1 MCSKRTKQFKEKLI
15 ENKVKERN
23 LNRGMKYNDIIEIQV
38 NNSIKAIINTKKL
51 RINTNELKEYLTDI
65 FNFKKSFKKGDI
77 IRLSNIADCVYDL
90 YFIGAKK
97 SIDCNEVIF
106 AIC

>member
-15 ENKVKERN
+15 ENKAKEKN
-23 LNRGMKYNDIIEIQV
+23 LNKGMKYNNIIEIQV

-65 FNFKKSFKKGDI
+65 FTFRKSFKKGDI
-77 IRLSNIADCVYDL
+77 IRLSNITDCMYDL
-90 YFIGAKK
+90 SFVGAKK
-97 SIDCNEVIF
+97 NIDCNEVVF